1 MRGEWFHPLYSLF
14 PKDRVELLMT
24 DALHGACVPY
34 HPYID
39 NLISM
44 LLMFAHKVFE
54 KQVDYE
60 GVTLMNGFSI

>member
-1 MRGEWFHPLYSLF
+1 
-14 PKDRVELLMT
+14 MT

-39 NLISM
+39 NLIVM
-44 LLMFAHKVFE
+44 LAMLAHKAFE

-60 GVTLMNGFSI
+60 GVTLMNGFSIWYV